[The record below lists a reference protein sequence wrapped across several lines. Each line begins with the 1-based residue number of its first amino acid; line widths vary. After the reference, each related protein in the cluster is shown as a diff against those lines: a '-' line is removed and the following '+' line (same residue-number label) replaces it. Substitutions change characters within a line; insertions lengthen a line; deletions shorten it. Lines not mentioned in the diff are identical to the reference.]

1 MKKYIIL
8 ITLFITFSVAC
19 FANQSTTS
27 YDGSFFQLVYP
38 NQWHQTDYPLDK
50 STVLFLERKY
60 SEKDIGTLAFRVA
73 PISADSGYLKYLR
86 TEVDQFTTRL
96 KNRFPDVMLL
106 SSVQTSLG
114 GYDAQA
120 VFHSYSIKN
129 PGTNYKVI
137 NLQIHCVKNTKLF
150 MIVYETIGTEDYEGK
165 MDEVILLLSSFIFNG

>member
-8 ITLFITFSVAC
+8 LTLFVTCSATC
-19 FANQSTTS
+19 YADQPTTS
-27 YDGSFFQLVYP
+27 YDGTFFQLVYP
-38 NQWHQTDYPLDK
+38 AQWHQTDYPLDK

-73 PISADSGYLKYLR
+73 PTLTDSGYLKYLR

-96 KNRFPDVMLL
+96 KSRFPDAMLL

-120 VFHSYSIKN
+120 IFHSYSVKN
-129 PGTNYKVI
+129 PGTNYEII
-137 NLQIHCVKNTKLF
+137 NLQIHCVKNKKLF
-150 MIVYETIGTEDYEGK
+150 MIVYETVETEDYEGK
-165 MDEVILLLSSFIFNG
+165 MDEVVLLLSSFMFK